1 MRAVDTLPK
10 KGKQSM
16 KILLID
22 KESSPLDELK
32 RAVEKALPAAEVAAF
47 TSSLDALH
55 DAEESRAD
63 VVFCDVAM
71 PELSGLS
78 LTKAV
83 RKLNPKVNVI
93 LTSADGKGKD
103 EAIFLHVSGYMAK
116 PFTAENVKAQ
126 LNNLLYPVETPTAP
140 VHARTF
146 GNFDLFVNGK
156 AVAFNRSKSKE
167 LLAYLIDRQG
177 AAVPKKELC
186 AILYGGDYS
195 ISKQNYFTQIYA
207 ALKQTLEENGC
218 GDLLLRR
225 YNSYAVDTSLFTCD
239 AYAFLEG
246 DSSAANRFRGE
257 YMEQYPWA
265 EQYKSKFKG

>member
-1 MRAVDTLPK
+1 MR
-10 KGKQSM
+10 
-16 KILLID
+16 ILLVD
-22 KESSPLDELK
+22 CEQSTLDQLRQAVKE
-32 RAVEKALPAAEVAAF
+32 ALPGAETGAF

-55 DAEESRAD
+55 DAEESRPD
-63 VVFCDVAM
+63 VLICEIQM
-71 PELSGLS
+71 PELGGLS
-78 LTKAV
+78 LAKAV
-83 RKLNPKVNVI
+83 KKLNPRVNVI
-93 LTSADGKGKD
+93 FLSATGEGKD
-103 EAIFLHVSGYMAK
+103 EAIFLHASGYVTK
-116 PFTAENVKAQ
+116 PFAAGDVKAQ
-126 LNNLLYPVETPTAP
+126 LDNLLYPAETPTAP
-140 VHARTF
+140 IHARTF
-146 GNFDLFVNGK
+146 GNFDLFVNGR

-186 AILYGGDYS
+186 SILYGGDYS

-207 ALKQTLEENGC
+207 ALKETLDANGC
-218 GDLLLRR
+218 GELLLRR

-246 DSSAANRFRGE
+246 DNAAINRFRGE

>member
-1 MRAVDTLPK
+1 MR
-10 KGKQSM
+10 
-16 KILLID
+16 ILLID
-22 KESSPLDELK
+22 EDQTILDELK
-32 RAVEKALPAAEVAAF
+32 KNVRSALPAADVAAF
-47 TSSLDALH
+47 SSTLDALH

-63 VVFCDVAM
+63 AVFCEVQM
-71 PELSGLS
+71 PELNGLS
-78 LTKAV
+78 LSKAIK
-83 RKLNPKVNVI
+83 KLNPKVNII
-93 LTSADGKGKD
+93 LMSATGEYKD

-116 PFTAENVKAQ
+116 PFSAESVKAQ
-126 LNNLLYPVETPTAP
+126 LNNLLYPPEAPMAP

-207 ALKQTLEENGC
+207 ALKQTLDDYGC

-239 AYAFLEG
+239 AYAYLEG
-246 DSSAANRFRGE
+246 DSSAVNRFRGE

>member
-1 MRAVDTLPK
+1 
-10 KGKQSM
+10 M

-22 KESSPLDELK
+22 KEPSVLEELK
-32 RAVEKALPAAEVAAF
+32 KAVEEALPAAKVTAF

-63 VVFCDVAM
+63 VVFCEVAM
-71 PELSGLS
+71 PELGGLS
-78 LTKAV
+78 LAKAI

-93 LTSADGKGKD
+93 LTSATGEGKD

-116 PFTAENVKAQ
+116 PFTAGDVKAQ
-126 LNNLLYPVETPTAP
+126 LDNLLYPVETPMAP

>member
-1 MRAVDTLPK
+1 MR
-10 KGKQSM
+10 
-16 KILLID
+16 ILLID
-22 KESSPLDELK
+22 SDRNALNRLEG
-32 RAVEKALPAAEVAAF
+32 AVEEVCAQAQIAAF
-47 TSSLDALH
+47 SSSLDALH
-55 DAEESRAD
+55 DAERSRPD
-63 VVFCDVAM
+63 VVFCEVDL
-71 PELSGLS
+71 PELNGLS
-78 LTKAV
+78 FSRAV
-83 RKLNPKVNVI
+83 KKLHPRVNIIFV
-93 LTSADGKGKD
+93 TDSGEYKD
-103 EAIFLHVSGYMAK
+103 EAISLHVSGYMPK
-116 PFTAENVKAQ
+116 SVSAESVKAQ
-126 LNNLLYPVETPTAP
+126 LDNLLYPIETPAAP

-207 ALKQTLEENGC
+207 ALKQTLEEYGC
-218 GDLLLRR
+218 GNLLLRR

-239 AYAFLEG
+239 SYAFLEG
-246 DSSAANRFRGE
+246 DASAANRYRGE

-265 EQYKSKFKG
+265 EQYKSKFGQ